1 MHTGLP
7 CLGLQ
12 TSIWA
17 LLALGGIRAQRG
29 IGTLSVRMVGCFGWG
44 LLTSLAL
51 CPEKLRH

>member
-51 CPEKLRH
+51 